1 MTLDRYVF
9 RMLLTRT
16 VVAVVVLVGLSQV
29 LELLDKTTEILQRGE
44 GLAGI
49 GHYSLLRLAGAVAA
63 IQWLRASWVLGAIS
77 AATTKSSRATPRATG
92 SIIRSTR

>member
-16 VVAVVVLVGLSQV
+16 VVAVVVLICLVQL
-29 LELLDKTTEILQRGE
+29 LELLDMTTRILERGE

-49 GHYSLLRLAGAVAA
+49 GHYSLLRLPGQFQQVAA
-63 IQWLRASWVLGAIS
+63 LSVLVGALFTFTHL
-77 AATTKSSRATPRATG
+77 ARSSE
-92 SIIRSTR
+92 